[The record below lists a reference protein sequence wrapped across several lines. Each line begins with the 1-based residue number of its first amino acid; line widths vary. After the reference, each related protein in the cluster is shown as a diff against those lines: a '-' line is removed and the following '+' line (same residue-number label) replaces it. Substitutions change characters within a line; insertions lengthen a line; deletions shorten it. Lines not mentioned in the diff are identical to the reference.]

1 MLDNPFDM
9 AHETAMPLTKIE
21 DCHFL
26 TAQRKGR
33 LGKMG
38 PIEQQLLLQGKR
50 KAK

>member
-1 MLDNPFDM
+1 MKLP
-9 AHETAMPLTKIE
+9 KIE

-26 TAQRKGR
+26 IAQRQKR

-38 PIEQQLLLQGKR
+38 AIEQQLVLQGKR